1 MNKKKI
7 EVLLLL
13 LTFLT
18 PLIFTFRATTYN
30 IPKIA
35 TVEILAFFAFV
46 LWLVNVSFTRQL
58 RILSSP
64 LNLPILAFL
73 IWEMAS
79 AFWATN
85 RFEAMEAVFFHI
97 ALITIYFM
105 ALNNAGNVRVFVTV
119 MIAAASIV
127 SIYGILQYL
136 GIDFTTPKS
145 TPLVSTL
152 GNVNFAGEYL
162 AMIIPLSVAML
173 FYSRGKASKIAFGT
187 ATALMLTHLLL
198 AKSRGAWVGLAG
210 AGIILLFWDPAKK
223 GHLKLLLYLA
233 LIMVVAF
240 SIIYAVSGSGGI
252 SSIKE
257 EAISVLNVRQSSILF
272 RFLAW
277 KSALRMI
284 RESPLTGVGAGN
296 FKIIYPLYRSSEE
309 WHISGINT
317 RVAEA
322 HNDYLQIT
330 SELGLVG
337 FGIFIWLLVS
347 ALRIFKK
354 LLKTESILITGLLA
368 SVVSMLISAI
378 FEFPFHNPAT
388 ALTFWMILG
397 IAGALCFKAVPASQP
412 VQKKTRMLL
421 AGAAILIGIAPLY
434 TARVALSDFH
444 LRKVMT
450 YQTRKLWDKTIDECK
465 KSINAYYPNT
475 QAHVFLARALLEKE
489 ETEKAFVELKTVLHL
504 HPNDPWAHRCL
515 GEIYLKLNQFDSA
528 ISSLEK
534 AAELNPAYF
543 NSLGAAYT
551 KKGMLD
557 EALSSFQKAIA
568 TGWDSEST
576 YTYLGIIYEK
586 KGDPNKAIKMYE
598 KALQLNPDYEHAL
611 TRLATIRNNG
621 TPGNNCQPLR

>member
-1 MNKKKI
+1 VGNTLSKKKI

-35 TVEILAFFAFV
+35 AVEILAFFAFV
-46 LWLVNVSFTRQL
+46 LWLMNISFTRQF
-58 RILSSP
+58 RIINSP

-73 IWEMAS
+73 IWEIAS
-79 AFWATN
+79 VFWAAN
-85 RFEAMEAVFFHI
+85 RFETMEVVFFNT
-97 ALITIYFM
+97 ALAAIYFM
-105 ALNNAGNVRVFVTV
+105 ALGNAGNARAFVTV
-119 MIAAASIV
+119 MIAAGSIV

-162 AMIIPLSVAML
+162 SMIIPLSVAMV
-173 FYSRGKASKIAFGT
+173 FHSRGKTPKIAFGT
-187 ATALMLTHLLL
+187 TTALMLTHLLL
-198 AKSRGAWVGLAG
+198 AKSRGAWAGLAG
-210 AGIILLFWDPAKK
+210 AGIILLFLNPAKK
-223 GHLKLLLYLA
+223 GYLKPLLYLA
-233 LIMVVAF
+233 LTIAVAF
-240 SIIYAVSGSGGI
+240 SIIYTVSGSGGI

-257 EAISVLNVRQSSILF
+257 EAVSVLNMRQSSILF
-272 RFLAW
+272 RFLVW

-284 RESPLTGVGAGN
+284 RESPLTGTGAGN

-309 WHISGINT
+309 WHVSGINA
-317 RVAEA
+317 RVVEA
-322 HNDYLQIT
+322 HNDYLQIA
-330 SELGLVG
+330 SELGLIG
-337 FGIFIWLLVS
+337 LGIFIWLLVN

-368 SVVSMLISAI
+368 SVISMLISAV

-397 IAGALCFKAVPASQP
+397 ISGALCFKAVPTGQP
-412 VQKKTRMLL
+412 LQKKPGMLL

-434 TARVALSDFH
+434 TARAALSDFH
-444 LRKVMT
+444 LRKVMI
-450 YQTRKLWDKTIDECK
+450 YQSRKSWDKTIDECE

-489 ETEKAFVELKTVLHL
+489 ETEKAFVELKTLLRL
-504 HPNDPWAHRCL
+504 HPNDPWAHRHL

-528 ISSLEK
+528 ISSLSK
-534 AAELNPAYF
+534 AAELNPAYL
-543 NSLGAAYT
+543 NNLGAAYT
-551 KKGMLD
+551 KKGMLN
-557 EALSSFQKAIA
+557 EALSSFQKAAA
-568 TGWDSEST
+568 TGWDDELT
-576 YTYLGIIYEK
+576 YTYMGIIYEK
-586 KGDPNKAIKMYE
+586 KGDPDKATLMYK
-598 KALQLNPDYEHAL
+598 KALQLNPDYEPAL
-611 TRLATIRNNG
+611 KT
-621 TPGNNCQPLR
+621 GNH